1 MYKTIILF
9 LISVALIGCV
19 QQPTADQ
26 PVVDNDTVVVPNVTD
41 DVEED
46 VLVPPNETNDAMDE
60 PLVGGDSDEHGCI
73 GSAGYSWCE
82 EKQKCLRSWEEP
94 CSSKLNASEAR
105 EIAMQSDCVS
115 EGNLSDSS
123 EYNNATNTWWIDLE
137 IEKPGCSPACVVSEE
152 KESAEINW
160 RCTGL
165 QIG

>member
-1 MYKTIILF
+1 MYKTIVLF
-9 LISVALIGCV
+9 LVSLALIGCV
-19 QQPTADQ
+19 QQPVEENETITE
-26 PVVDNDTVVVPNVTD
+26 PNVNVTD

-46 VLVPPNETNDAMDE
+46 LVAAPNETDDVMDE

-82 EKQKCLRSWEEP
+82 EKQKCLRPWEEP
-94 CSSKLNASEAR
+94 CDSKLNVSEAR
-105 EIAMQSDCVS
+105 EIAMNSDCVS
-115 EGNLSDSS
+115 EGNISDSS
-123 EYNNATNTWWIDLE
+123 DYNNVTDTWWFDLE

-152 KESAEINW
+152 NESAEINW